1 MSTLASTLQGF
12 FTDRLLQQRHASP
25 HTVAAYRDAWKLLVR
40 FAATHL
46 ARAPSQLELGD
57 LDAPLIARFLVHL
70 EQDRANSV
78 RTRNA
83 RLSAIHAL
91 FRYAAPNHPGQA
103 AVIARVLAIPLKRG
117 PRRLVTFLSDVEV
130 DALLA
135 APDRTTWT
143 GRRDHTFLAV
153 AVQTGLRASEAHRPA
168 LCRSAP
174 RAGCTRQ
181 LPGEGAQAAHYA
193 SHEAGGRSPANMA
206 HGTRRHTGRTGLS
219 NTDGSGPQPRCT
231 GAALGDTHDRRRA
244 SLPLS
249 PRERRHSAYAAPH
262 RRHAPTARR
271 GRYRR
276 YRSLARA
283 RTPRYNRHLYP
294 CGPRTKRTRARQDGH
309 GRCPCRPLSA
319 TRRPPGFPRGAV
331 IMPIVSAPAPG
342 VAGAAAPTSA

>member
-1 MSTLASTLQGF
+1 MSSLASTLQAF

-57 LDAPLIARFLVHL
+57 LDAPLIGRFLVHL

-83 RLSAIHAL
+83 RLAAIHAL
-91 FRYAAPNHPGQA
+91 LRYAAPNHPGQA

-143 GRRDHTFLAV
+143 GRRDHTLLALAV
-153 AVQTGLRASEAHRPA
+153 AHRPARLRAHRPA

-174 RAGCTRQ
+174 RAGRTRQ
-181 LPGEGAQAAHYA
+181 LSGEGTQAANDA
-193 SHEAGGRSPANMA
+193 PHEAGGRRPANMA
-206 HGTRRHTGRTGLS
+206 HRTRRRTGRTGLS
-219 NTDGSGPQPRCT
+219 DTDGPSPQPRRT
-231 GAALGDTHDRRRA
+231 GAALGDTPDRRHA

-249 PRERRHSAYAAPH
+249 P
-262 RRHAPTARR
+262 
-271 GRYRR
+271 
-276 YRSLARA
+276 
-283 RTPRYNRHLYP
+283 
-294 CGPRTKRTRARQDGH
+294 
-309 GRCPCRPLSA
+309 
-319 TRRPPGFPRGAV
+319 
-331 IMPIVSAPAPG
+331 
-342 VAGAAAPTSA
+342 